1 MIERQ
6 RANHGRS
13 GIDRA
18 AVVIPAHNEQELLPE
33 CLQRVNA
40 AVAAAGL
47 PTRVIVVLDDCT
59 DDSLASAR
67 VYGVSTVEIRARS
80 VGVAR
85 ATGTELA
92 LADRPL
98 ADRVPEDQTPG
109 SGRAGA
115 LRAVPDGPAGNG
127 PAGYGRQ
134 AEPDGRAG
142 AGEHRTNGYRRPGD
156 LAGDLARLDGHH
168 PGGRLAQPE
177 PGWSAQAGIWL
188 AYTDADS
195 RVPED
200 WLVRQLRHA
209 RAGAEVLVGTVTVED
224 WSDWPDG
231 LAKAYEEGYRRGQGR
246 HVHGANLGMTGSAYR
261 SAGGFPDLPVGED
274 GALVAAAHRA
284 GLRVVYATDL
294 PVVTSARRQGR
305 APGGF
310 SAFLAGL
317 AARL

>member
-6 RANHGRS
+6 QANHDRPGV
-13 GIDRA
+13 DRA
-18 AVVIPAHNEQELLPE
+18 AVVVPAHNEQELLPE
-33 CLQRVNA
+33 CLERVNA

-59 DDSLASAR
+59 DDTLAAAR

-98 ADRVPEDQTPG
+98 ADRVPGEPVPG
-109 SGRAGA
+109 RGRADA
-115 LRAVPDGPAGNG
+115 RRAAADGHVEHADGHVE
-127 PAGYGRQ
+127 GRT
-134 AEPDGRAG
+134 A
-142 AGEHRTNGYRRPGD
+142 NGYRRHED
-156 LAGDLARLDGHH
+156 LVRLDGHRIGR
-168 PGGRLAQPE
+168 PGTGRSPH
-177 PGWSAQAGIWL
+177 SSIWL

-209 RAGAEVLVGTVTVED
+209 RAGADVLVGTVTVED
-224 WSDWPDG
+224 WSDWPEG
-231 LAKAYEEGYRRGQGR
+231 LAKAYEDGYRRGQGR

-261 SAGGFPDLPVGED
+261 AAGGFPDLPVGED

-284 GLRVVYATDL
+284 GLRVEYATDL